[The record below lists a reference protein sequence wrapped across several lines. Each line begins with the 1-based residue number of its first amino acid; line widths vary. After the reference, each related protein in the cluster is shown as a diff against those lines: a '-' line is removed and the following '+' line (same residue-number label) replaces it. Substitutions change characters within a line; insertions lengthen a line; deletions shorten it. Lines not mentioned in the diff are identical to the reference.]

1 MKELKGS
8 EGDDVPRHQE
18 IFRIMAQMPLLIP
31 EGAGKARWNLN
42 SPGDVP
48 FCVTHLTFFFLPL
61 PSFLLRFYSLL
72 GATSHAQD
80 VLPSAFLSSSYGANN
95 ARATFLFWYLSP
107 VPSVCDLLRFRICR
121 ATIHTRR
128 MTATVVRKHIIVYLK
143 LHRCICLAIFVCIP
157 EACTITCICLVYCYI
172 SFCAPTE
179 TFGPFSLNIQR
190 KKHPHSF
197 STQTEKTK

>member
-1 MKELKGS
+1 MEFELTGGCS
-8 EGDDVPRHQE
+8 VLCHTFD
-18 IFRIMAQMPLLIP
+18 F
-31 EGAGKARWNLN
+31 
-42 SPGDVP
+42 
-48 FCVTHLTFFFLPL
+48 FFFLPL

-95 ARATFLFWYLSP
+95 AHATFLFWYLSP

-143 LHRCICLAIFVCIP
+143 LHRCICLAIFLFAYQRPVLSL
-157 EACTITCICLVYCYI
+157 ASASSTVI
-172 SFCAPTE
+172 SLFVPRRKHSV
-179 TFGPFSLNIQR
+179 FSL
-190 KKHPHSF
+190 
-197 STQTEKTK
+197 